1 MKKTMCYILQKRTW
15 SDFDIERLEPVL
27 VSLDKDFILYQVMS
41 KKYKSFSLKRSRAK
55 RNTFGQQWNLMHK

>member
-41 KKYKSFSLKRSRAK
+41 KNTNLSPKEIKSEEKYVWTAVEFNA
-55 RNTFGQQWNLMHK
+55 